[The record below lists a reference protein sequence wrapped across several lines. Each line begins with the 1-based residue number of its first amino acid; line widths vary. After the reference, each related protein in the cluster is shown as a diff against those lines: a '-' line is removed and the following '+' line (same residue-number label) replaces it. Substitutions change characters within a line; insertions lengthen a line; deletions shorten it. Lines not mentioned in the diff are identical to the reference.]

1 MSATLPKA
9 LTRGY
14 STSFQTMLKEAAAKA
29 LTIQDLKDLDDADL
43 ERAAS
48 IARDNEQIGSEDAV
62 H

>member
-1 MSATLPKA
+1 MNFLDLLAE
-9 LTRGY
+9 G
-14 STSFQTMLKEAAAKA
+14 AAKA

-48 IARDNEQIGSEDAV
+48 IARDNEQIESGHAV